1 MKKQPLLLLLPLLLF
16 VGCAVYKY
24 VPSYNN
30 DRGYRDGALSDDTF
44 FVEYQF
50 LNVIT
55 WKHWQKVFGE
65 KYALLRSA
73 ELTKKNRFKYF
84 VVLNK
89 RYGVIRKSVGGSLY
103 GYGYRFEIQC
113 YKEKPTYS
121 FPVKIYQ
128 AEMVIK
134 NYKYLY
140 NSEKSKERAFR
151 L

>member
-50 LNVIT
+50 NFLIT
-55 WKHWQKVFGE
+55 KKWQKDFGE

>member
-50 LNVIT
+50 NLLNT
-55 WKHWQKVFGE
+55 KKWQKVFGE
-65 KYALLRSA
+65 KYVLLRSA

-89 RYGVIRKSVGGSLY
+89 RYGVIRKSVGGSF
-103 GYGYRFEIQC
+103 YGYRFEIQC
-113 YKEKPTYS
+113 YKEKPTS
-121 FPVKIYQ
+121 SLPFTVYQ